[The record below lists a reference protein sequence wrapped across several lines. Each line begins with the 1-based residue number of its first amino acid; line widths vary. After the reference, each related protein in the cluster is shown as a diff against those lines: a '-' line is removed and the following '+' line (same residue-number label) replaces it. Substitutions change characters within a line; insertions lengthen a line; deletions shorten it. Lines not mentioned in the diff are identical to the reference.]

1 MAVATG
7 PMVVRTKRGDTKCI
21 FVDTLKVNGVAVDL
35 TGSSVR
41 FIMRR
46 VSKPAKIVN
55 QAADI
60 TSPVTGDVQYEPIDE
75 DVDTEGKYE
84 QEWEV
89 TFPSTRKLT
98 FPNADPS
105 ADAPYN
111 TVLIARDLG
120 DAP

>member
-1 MAVATG
+1 MET
-7 PMVVRTKRGDTKCI
+7 VRIKRGDTKGL
-21 FVDTLKVNGVAVDL
+21 FVDTLKVNGVPVDI
-35 TGSSVR
+35 TGCTVR

-46 VSKPAKIVN
+46 VGKPTKLVN
-55 QAADI
+55 QLASI
-60 TSPVTGDVQYEPIDE
+60 TSPTTGDVQYQPVGS

-98 FPNADPS
+98 FPNSDPA

-111 TVLIARDLG
+111 TVLIARDLA